1 MGKLRWLFAYPTALA
16 CLFCAH
22 LSAAEPIVL
31 PGSEDERLTIYS
43 TADYLAVEPVL
54 LAYKDLQPG
63 LTIHYHELL
72 SQELYQRVLD
82 EEQQTADLVWSSA
95 MDLQMKLVHDGYARR
110 FTPNAIASLPE
121 WSYWRD
127 EAYAVS
133 VEPAVM
139 VYNRQAF
146 KGMDV
151 PATRE
156 DLLAWLQGEDD
167 RAFQM
172 VGTYDIERSGLGL
185 LLAARDADQSRD
197 FWTLVQALGANQV
210 ELFSSSSG
218 LIERVARG
226 DLSLA
231 YNVLG
236 SYAASRAET
245 ALDLGV
251 VLPRDY
257 TLVVSRVAFVPY
269 AAVNADAGEDFL
281 NFLLSRR
288 GQRILNDDVGFPSVH
303 ADVDWNSTLFPE
315 NGLTRRYLAPMEV
328 DTRLLVYL
336 DQARR
341 ENVIRQWRQ
350 ALGGP
355 L

>member
-1 MGKLRWLFAYPTALA
+1 MGKLRRVFAYLTVMA
-16 CLFCAH
+16 CLFCARIA
-22 LSAAEPIVL
+22 AAEPIVL
-31 PGSEDERLTIYS
+31 SGSGDDQLTIYS
-43 TADYLAVEPVL
+43 TADYIAVEPVL
-54 LAYKDLQPG
+54 RAYAQENPN
-63 LTIHYHELL
+63 LTINYYELL

-82 EEQQTADLVWSSA
+82 EEDQTADFVWSSA

-139 VYNRQAF
+139 VFNREAF
-146 KGMDV
+146 DGMEV
-151 PATRE
+151 PVTRE
-156 DLLAWLQGEDD
+156 ALLAWLQREDGN
-167 RAFQM
+167 AFQM

-185 LLAARDADQSRD
+185 LLAAREADQSRD
-197 FWTLVQALGANQV
+197 FWKLVKALGANQV

-226 DLSLA
+226 DLALA

-236 SYAASRAET
+236 SYAASRAQT
-245 ALDLGV
+245 AEALGV

-269 AAVNADAGEDFL
+269 AAVNPGAGEDFL
-281 NFLLSRR
+281 DFLLSRR
-288 GQRILNDDVGFPSVH
+288 GQRILNDIG
-303 ADVDWNSTLFPE
+303 A
-315 NGLTRRYLAPMEV
+315 
-328 DTRLLVYL
+328 
-336 DQARR
+336 
-341 ENVIRQWRQ
+341 
-350 ALGGP
+350 
-355 L
+355 